1 MTKGVG
7 SVSERASTSNSKQE
21 DKDVVESADREA
33 KFGERMIELKVCFW
47 TDGIAEGKGYIR
59 PKHAWTR
66 GEVRI
71 IKNDPHG
78 IDPVRGYKFNSLM
91 EIASAIEKVL
101 VEHDIQLHLC
111 SKMDRYVL

>member
-47 TDGIAEGKGYIR
+47 TDGIAGRKRIYQAKARLDEG
-59 PKHAWTR
+59 R
-66 GEVRI
+66 GKDYQE
-71 IKNDPHG
+71 
-78 IDPVRGYKFNSLM
+78 
-91 EIASAIEKVL
+91 
-101 VEHDIQLHLC
+101 
-111 SKMDRYVL
+111 